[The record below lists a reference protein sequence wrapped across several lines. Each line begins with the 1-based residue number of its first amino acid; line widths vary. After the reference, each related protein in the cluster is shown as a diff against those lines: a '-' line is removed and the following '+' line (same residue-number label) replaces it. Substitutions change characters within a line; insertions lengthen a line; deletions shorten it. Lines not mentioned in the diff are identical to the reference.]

1 MNHTWTK
8 QQDWKA
14 AVDEKGVDAGKYD
27 VAEKTATKVGLKHG
41 DAKWD
46 VTAANDKWS
55 VKVGGPL
62 VKDDWKVN
70 GAILVEN
77 KPAKNETKVEVSS
90 NVTSPELGGHAKVFV
105 NVSDQSRLLLH
116 HILFS
121 KM

>member
-1 MNHTWTK
+1 LNHTWTK
-8 QQDWKA
+8 QQDWKPA
-14 AVDEKGVDAGKYD
+14 FDEKKVDTGKYD

-41 DAKWD
+41 DAKFD

-70 GAILVEN
+70 GSILVEN
-77 KPAKNETKVEVSS
+77 KPAKKETKVEVSS
-90 NVTSPELGGHAKVFV
+90 NLASPELGGHAKVFV
-105 NVSDQSRLLLH
+105 NVSLQSPSLFH
-116 HILFS
+116 HILIS

>member
-1 MNHTWTK
+1 LNHTWTK

-46 VTAANDKWS
+46 VAAANDKWS

-105 NVSDQSRLLLH
+105 NVSLQSRLLLH